1 MIGGSAL
8 PKKISID
15 SSVIKE
21 NNFYR
26 DDDLITRTK
35 LREEGLK
42 NAENIAT
49 ATNPKNIAKGQVN
62 QPRNIQEQ
70 IVWNAVLKDPTS
82 GIELRKLNSDGRFPQ
97 DAGFVKMEKM
107 VITSENKKIIIH
119 YQYNSLTKKVYDM
132 KITSKPLGL
141 Q

>member
-1 MIGGSAL
+1 MSGLDVVGNTLLIGGSAL

-15 SSVIKE
+15 SSIIKE

-42 NAENIAT
+42 
-49 ATNPKNIAKGQVN
+49 
-62 QPRNIQEQ
+62 
-70 IVWNAVLKDPTS
+70 
-82 GIELRKLNSDGRFPQ
+82 IELRKLNSDGRFPQ
-97 DAGFVKMEKM
+97 DSGFVKMEKM
-107 VITSENKKIIIH
+107 VIISENKKIIIH
-119 YQYNSLTKKVYDM
+119 YQYNSLTKRVYDM